1 MSASLAQLIQRLWGT
16 SMSSITSAAN
26 FVRLIVMSGRAIF
39 HFTIGGLLL
48 AFAVWL
54 VLPSGSSWVLN
65 VIAAYVGWKGLEVIG
80 LGLEPFAGRPN
91 AQSMAG
97 QIGTA
102 PGPHGN
108 RAMRGREQ
116 GLSAMQSQR
125 GRRY

>member
-1 MSASLAQLIQRLWGT
+1 MNSIVRL
-16 SMSSITSAAN
+16 AN

-65 VIAAYVGWKGLEVIG
+65 VIAAFVGWKGLEVIG
-80 LGLEPFAGRPN
+80 LGLEPFAGRST
-91 AQSMAG
+91 AQPMAG
-97 QIGTA
+97 QVRTL
-102 PGPHGN
+102 PGQYGN
-108 RAMRGREQ
+108 RAMREQ
-116 GLSAMQSQR
+116 GLSALHAQR